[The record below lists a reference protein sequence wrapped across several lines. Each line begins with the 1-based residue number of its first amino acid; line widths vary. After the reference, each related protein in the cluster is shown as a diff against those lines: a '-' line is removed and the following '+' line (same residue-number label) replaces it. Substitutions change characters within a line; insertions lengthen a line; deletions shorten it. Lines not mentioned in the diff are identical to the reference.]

1 MKFYILNKT
10 GDTAL
15 QVEKKD
21 VATEFDKL
29 IKEGYYALD
38 QDGKRIDKADK
49 VPDTVE
55 ELVFGKE
62 IKDTGRRGD

>member
-10 GDTAL
+10 GDTTL
-15 QVEKKD
+15 EVQRKD
-21 VATEFDKL
+21 APTEFDKL

-38 QDGKRIDKADK
+38 KAGSK
-49 VPDTVE
+49 VEEVPDAFE
-55 ELVFGKE
+55 DLVFGKE